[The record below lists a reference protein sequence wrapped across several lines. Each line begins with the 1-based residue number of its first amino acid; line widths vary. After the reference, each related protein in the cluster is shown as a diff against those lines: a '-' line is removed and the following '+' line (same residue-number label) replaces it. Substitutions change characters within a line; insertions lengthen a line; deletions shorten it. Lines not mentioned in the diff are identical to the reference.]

1 MAVSDAFVVVGEW
14 LSEHYFTSDATKE
27 SFRAKVLGRRKEWEE
42 QASSPRERFTAARGD
57 LERRLGALSEAA
69 GEAAEPA
76 DRQEAADAVYD
87 DVLTVLGYRTGEFS
101 LAVDGPVTRVSS
113 AGIEGKAP
121 LAILRARPVDALED
135 AVAKGDPQGAHG
147 TLAVPFVDEV
157 GTEHHSA
164 ARALSALFVDPD
176 GPDFALLLAGR
187 WAVVAER
194 ARWAEGRYL
203 AVDLQTVAERNDAAR
218 GGEIDRALTVL
229 EAGSLAPDADGAVW
243 WAGVLEESVRHTV
256 GVSEDLRE
264 GVRRS
269 IEIIANDVVA
279 RRAEAGLHPLPGDQ
293 AQPLAVQ
300 SLRYLYRILFLLYAE
315 ASSELG
321 VLPSGAAEYDAGYS
335 VDRLR
340 ELTLVELTTE
350 QARRGTHLHE
360 SLAVLSHL
368 VDAGPRPWTP
378 EQEDAT
384 GGLEFHPLRADL
396 FAPAATALI
405 DEVKLS
411 NAALQEVLR
420 HLLLSKERKGRDR
433 GFISYAE
440 LGINQLGAVYE
451 GLMSYTGFFAEEELF
466 EVAPGGDASKGSW
479 VVPVHR
485 ADHLDRKDFVEEE
498 DPVTHERRPVRHRRG
513 TFVYRL
519 SGRERQQ
526 SASYYTPEVLTRFTV
541 QQALEELLDQNGT
554 TTSAE
559 EILHLTVCEP
569 ALGSGAF
576 AIEAVDQ
583 LARQYLTRR
592 QAELG
597 ESIDPEDFPHELQK
611 VKAHIAL
618 HQVYGVDL
626 NATAVELAEVSL
638 WLSTM
643 TPGLQ
648 APWFGLRLRRG
659 NSLIGARRSVCAGS
673 ALRKDRAWMKAVPAD
688 RPLAE
693 RDDDGAAV
701 AGSVFHFLLPSH
713 GWGSGVEAPKRVR
726 DLVPEQVKAV
736 KAWRSS
742 VRRKL
747 TASQVKEL
755 EALTRRAETLWG
767 LALRRLTLAEQQS
780 GRDLDLWGRP
790 PVEHR
795 VGGQAGIVTR
805 EQIEAS
811 LADPNGAYRR
821 LRRVM
826 DAWCAL
832 WFWPLTESEVSPPS
846 MEQWIDALQ
855 MLLGV
860 ESAKTLTNAGTASL
874 VDVKF
879 WDELDDFELWDR
891 AGTNAVPVEH
901 ALEAHPWL
909 LVCDR
914 VAHAQGFFHWELD
927 FAPVFA
933 RGGFD
938 LQVGNPPWV
947 RPRNDIKAVLSDLD
961 PWWKLANGS
970 SQEAELAKWREATQ
984 ASSSVAILVD
994 SVSLTTTS
1002 STYFSDSA
1010 NFPILTG
1017 QPDLYRVFIAACWS
1031 HQGNRGI
1038 TALIHQESHFTDDSA
1053 TLLRMHCYR
1062 RLRRHWHFSNQ
1073 DVLFEG
1079 IASKMIFSVNVYS
1092 SRGDAVNFMHAAFLY
1107 HPSVVTASLMHSGVG
1122 EEPGLKWN
1130 DSWDTRAH
1138 LSRIH
1143 HIDDTTLQTWSE
1155 VFDSP
1160 DRRAPQMAYMVG
1172 SAPAS
1177 ILRSMSS
1184 MGRRIGEMPFGF
1196 SRGWDQDLDFT
1207 RGVFVPEWGL
1217 APWCRAILS
1226 GTFLYTG
1233 TPFYK
1238 APNISMRSAQ
1248 DASFVDLEAL
1258 EVNSKPTTRF
1268 KMLLNDKELNERYDS
1283 WGGYGS
1289 ARDSYRISWRKM
1301 VKVENERTLTPAII
1315 PPGATHIDGIFSMGP
1330 CGVASK
1336 DMVAVCGS
1344 MMSLL
1349 TDFYVRS
1356 APRANL
1362 RASDIRRLPVVPLS
1376 HPLLP
1381 ALLLRTL
1388 QLNCLTD
1395 AYADLWNE
1403 CWDPAFAEDQPI
1415 LPRRARTAVVP
1426 EWTAEVPLRRAEDRR
1441 NAQAEIDALVALML
1455 GVDVEDL
1462 CTVYRTTFAVLHGY
1476 DQDKYTYDANGRL
1489 VPTEVLSVWKKKGE
1503 RITAEERTAM
1513 HPGSDVEYVY
1523 ELPFATRDR
1532 EEDFRAAY
1540 AEFQR
1545 RLQEVQG

>member
-14 LSEHYFTSDATKE
+14 LSEHYFTSGATKE

-42 QASSPRERFTAARGD
+42 QVSSPRERFTAARGD

-76 DRQEAADAVYD
+76 DRQAAADAVYD

-121 LAILRARPVDALED
+121 LAILRALPVDALED
-135 AVAKGDPQGAHG
+135 AVSKGDPQGARG
-147 TLAVPFVDEV
+147 TLAVPFVDEA

-164 ARALSALFVDPD
+164 ARALSALFLGPA

-194 ARWAEGRYL
+194 TRWAEGRYL

-218 GGEIDRALTVL
+218 GGEIDRALTIL
-229 EAGSLAPDADGAVW
+229 EAGSLAPDVDGAVW

-279 RRAEAGLHPLPGDQ
+279 RRAEAGLPPVPGDQ

-340 ELTLVELTTE
+340 ELTLVELATE

-360 SLAVLSHL
+360 SLAVLSRL

-420 HLLLSKERKGRDR
+420 HLLLSKERKGRGR

-451 GLMSYTGFFAEEELF
+451 GLMSYTGFFAEGELF

-479 VVPVHR
+479 VVPVDR
-485 ADHLDRKDFVEEE
+485 ADHLDRKDFVMEE
-498 DPVTHERRPVRHRRG
+498 DPVTHERRPVRHRKG

-541 QQALEELLDQNGT
+541 GQALEELLDQNNT

-597 ESIDPEDFPHELQK
+597 ESIDPEAFPHELQK

-643 TPGLQ
+643 VEGLQ

-659 NSLIGARRSVCAGS
+659 NSLIGARRSVYAGS
-673 ALRKDRAWMKAVPAD
+673 ALRKDRAWMKAVPQD
-688 RPLAE
+688 SPLAQI
-693 RDDDGAAV
+693 DDAAGTSGA
-701 AGSVFHFLLPSH
+701 VFHFLLPSE
-713 GWGSGVEAPKRVR
+713 GWGAGVEAPKQVR
-726 DLVPEQVKAV
+726 DLVPDEVTALKG
-736 KAWRSS
+736 WRSS

-747 TASQVKEL
+747 SAKQVKEL
-755 EALTRRAETLWG
+755 EALTQRAEKLWA
-767 LALRRLTLAEQQS
+767 LALRRLTIAEQQS
-780 GRDLDLWGRP
+780 GRDLDLWGRD
-790 PVEHR
+790 VSDKR
-795 VGGQAGIVTR
+795 GAVTR

-811 LADPNGAYRR
+811 LADPDGAYRR

-832 WFWPLTESEVSPPS
+832 WFWPLTETEVAPPS

-855 MLLGV
+855 MMLGQDTEKRARKWMTSFTADDDWEGLADTEQRDRV
-860 ESAKTLTNAGTASL
+860 LAGAK
-874 VDVKF
+874 
-879 WDELDDFELWDR
+879 
-891 AGTNAVPVEH
+891 PVEQV
-901 ALEAHPWL
+901 LQAHPWL
-909 LVCDR
+909 RVCER
-914 VAHAQGFFHWELD
+914 VAQAQGFFHWELD
-927 FAPVFA
+927 FAAVFA

-947 RPRNDIKAVLSDLD
+947 RPDVEIEPLLAEGD
-961 PWWKLANGS
+961 PWWQLAH
-970 SQEAELAKWREATQ
+970 KP
-984 ASSSVAILVD
+984 SVAQKNERRPLALAVDGLKDLV
-994 SVSLTTTS
+994 VSATADTKTVADYLS
-1002 STYFSDSA
+1002 SIPEYPYFA
-1010 NFPILTG
+1010 G
-1017 QPDLYRVFIAACWS
+1017 RPDLYRAFMGQVWRHGANEGVS
-1031 HQGNRGI
+1031 
-1038 TALIHQESHFTDDSA
+1038 ALIHPESHFTDENA
-1053 TLLRMHCYR
+1053 QVLRREAYH
-1062 RLRRHWHFSNQ
+1062 RLRRHWQFGN
-1073 DVLFEG
+1073 DLLLFDIDNHVKYG
-1079 IASKMIFSVNVYS
+1079 VHVYGS
-1092 SRGDAVNFMHAAFLY
+1092 AADIEFLNAGVLY
-1107 HPSVVTASLMHSGVG
+1107 HPDTVMRSLVHDGSG
-1122 EEPGLKWN
+1122 EEPGYKFEGR
-1130 DSWDTRAH
+1130 WDQRPHAARIQRVTEETLTMWSAVTDPEATDPSTTRMLYTVNSAATRA
-1138 LSRIH
+1138 LE
-1143 HIDDTTLQTWSE
+1143 TTA
-1155 VFDSP
+1155 
-1160 DRRAPQMAYMVG
+1160 RAG
-1172 SAPAS
+1172 
-1177 ILRSMSS
+1177 
-1184 MGRRIGEMPFGF
+1184 RIGGLGLAF
-1196 SRGWDQDLDFT
+1196 STGWNETTDRASGRFVLD
-1207 RGVFVPEWGL
+1207 WGL
-1217 APWCRAILS
+1217 ATWEDAILQ
-1226 GTFLYTG
+1226 GPHFHG
-1233 TPFYK
+1233 NTPLAK
-1238 APNISMRSAQ
+1238 APNASMRSNK
-1248 DASFVDLEAL
+1248 DWSVFDHEAL
-1258 EVNSKPTTRF
+1258 ASDALPVTSYKPAGNRRVYDEQYTR
-1268 KMLLNDKELNERYDS
+1268 
-1283 WGGYGS
+1283 WGENREYA
-1289 ARDSYRISWRKM
+1289 ARDFYRVVWRSM
-1301 VKVENERTLTPAII
+1301 AANTNERTLFPAVV
-1315 PPGATHIDGIFSMGP
+1315 PPGIAHVHAVTSLGAPDGGGKLLALLAGLLSSIVADFS
-1330 CGVASK
+1330 
-1336 DMVAVCGS
+1336 
-1344 MMSLL
+1344 
-1349 TDFYVRS
+1349 VRS
-1356 APRANL
+1356 APKGTIFPSTVN
-1362 RASDIRRLPVVPLS
+1362 RLPMVPLD
-1376 HPLLP
+1376 HHLLP
-1381 ALLLRTL
+1381 SLILRTL

-1395 AYADLWNE
+1395 AYADLWGE
-1403 CWDPAFAEDQPI
+1403 CWDPAFAEDEAI
-1415 LPRRARTAVVP
+1415 LPRYGSAVVGSQ
-1426 EWTAEVPLRRAEDRR
+1426 WTAEVPLRRAEDRR
-1441 NAQAEIDALVALML
+1441 NAQVEIDALVALML

-1476 DQDKYTYDANGRL
+1476 DQDKYTFDRNGRL

-1503 RITAEERTAM
+1503 RITQEERTAV
-1513 HPGSDVEYVY
+1513 HPGSGVAYEY

-1532 EEDFRAAY
+1532 EEDFRTAY
-1540 AEFQR
+1540 TEFQR
-1545 RLQEVQG
+1545 RLQEVQD

>member
-27 SFRAKVLGRRKEWEE
+27 SFRAKVLARRKEWEE
-42 QASSPRERFTAARGD
+42 QASSPREQFTAARGD
-57 LERRLGALSEAA
+57 LERRFGALSAAA

-76 DRQEAADAVYD
+76 DRQAAADAVYD

-135 AVAKGDPQGAHG
+135 AVAKGDSQDAHG

-164 ARALSALFVDPD
+164 ACALSALFLDPA

-203 AVDLQTVAERNDAAR
+203 VVDLQTVAERNDAAR
-218 GGEIDRALTVL
+218 GGEIDRALTIL

-243 WAGVLEESVRHTV
+243 WSSVLEESVRHTV

-264 GVRRS
+264 GVRQS

-279 RRAEAGLHPLPGDQ
+279 RRADAGLPPLPGGQ

-340 ELTLVELTTE
+340 ELTLVELATE

-360 SLAVLSHL
+360 SLAVLSRL

-411 NAALQEVLR
+411 NAALQQVLR

-451 GLMSYTGFFAEEELF
+451 GLMSYTGFFAEDELF

-479 VVPVHR
+479 VVPVDR

-498 DPVTHERRPVRHRRG
+498 DPVTHERRPVRHRKG

-541 QQALEELLDQNGT
+541 QQALEELLDQDGA

-559 EILHLTVCEP
+559 DILNLTVCEP

-576 AIEAVDQ
+576 ALEAVDQ
-583 LARQYLTRR
+583 LAREYLKRR
-592 QAELG
+592 QAERG
-597 ESIDPEDFPHELQK
+597 ETINPEDFPHELQK

-643 TPGLQ
+643 APGLQ

-659 NSLIGARRSVCAGS
+659 NSLIGARRSVYSGA
-673 ALRKDRAWMKAVPAD
+673 ALRKDRAWMKAVPQD
-688 RPLAE
+688 RPLAQI
-693 RDDDGAAV
+693 DDDAGTS
-701 AGSVFHFLLPSH
+701 GSVFHFLLPSE
-713 GWGSGVEAPKRVR
+713 GWGAGVEAPKQVR
-726 DLVPEQVKAV
+726 DLVPDEVKAL
-736 KAWRSS
+736 KAWRASM
-742 VRRKL
+742 RRKL
-747 TASQVKEL
+747 SAKQVKEL
-755 EALTRRAETLWG
+755 EALTQRAEKLWA
-767 LALRRLTLAEQQS
+767 LALRRLTIAEQQS
-780 GRDLDLWGRP
+780 GRDLALWGRETP
-790 PVEHR
+790 ANR
-795 VGGQAGIVTR
+795 GAVTR

-811 LADPNGAYRR
+811 LADPDGAYRR

-832 WFWPLTESEVSPPS
+832 WFWPLTETEVAPPS
-846 MEQWIDALQ
+846 VEEWIDALQ
-855 MLLGV
+855 MLLGRDTEKRSRMWMTSFTADDDWEELADTEQRDRV
-860 ESAKTLTNAGTASL
+860 LADAK
-874 VDVKF
+874 
-879 WDELDDFELWDR
+879 
-891 AGTNAVPVEH
+891 PVEQVIQ
-901 ALEAHPWL
+901 AHPWL
-909 LVCDR
+909 KVCER
-914 VAHAQGFFHWELD
+914 VAQTQGFFHWELD
-927 FAPVFA
+927 FAAVFA

-947 RPRNDIKAVLSDLD
+947 RPRTDIEGLLAEGD
-961 PWWKLANGS
+961 PWWQLAHKPSVGQKEERRPIALAVDGVQDLVVS
-970 SQEAELAKWREATQ
+970 ATADTMTVAEL
-984 ASSSVAILVD
+984 L
-994 SVSLTTTS
+994 S
-1002 STYFSDSA
+1002 STPE
-1010 NFPILTG
+1010 FPYLAG
-1017 QPDLYRVFIAACWS
+1017 QPDLYRAFMCQVWR
-1031 HQGNRGI
+1031 HQAPHGI
-1038 TALIHQESHFTDDSA
+1038 SVLIHLESHFTDDKA
-1053 TLLRMHCYR
+1053 QRLRHETYR
-1062 RLRRHWHFSNQ
+1062 RLRRHWQCINELKLFDIQNQ
-1073 DVLFEG
+1073 KTYG
-1079 IASKMIFSVNVYS
+1079 INVYGS
-1092 SRGDAVNFMHAAFLY
+1092 SLEPEFLHATNIY
-1107 HPSVVTASLMHSGVG
+1107 HPDTVGRSLAHDGSG
-1122 EEPGLKWN
+1122 EEPGFKHEGH
-1130 DSWDTRAH
+1130 WDQRPHAARIQRVTADTLTLWSSVTDPEATDPSATRMLYTVNSAANRV
-1138 LSRIH
+1138 LETTSRA
-1143 HIDDTTLQTWSE
+1143 D
-1155 VFDSP
+1155 
-1160 DRRAPQMAYMVG
+1160 
-1172 SAPAS
+1172 
-1177 ILRSMSS
+1177 
-1184 MGRRIGEMPFGF
+1184 RIGALSLSF
-1196 SRGWDQDLDFT
+1196 SRGWDESID
-1207 RGVFVPEWGL
+1207 RAAGRFVSAWGPAEWND
-1217 APWCRAILS
+1217 AILQ
-1226 GTFLYTG
+1226 GPQLFVG
-1233 TPFYK
+1233 DPFYQS
-1238 APNISMRSAQ
+1238 PNETMKNHRDSTP
-1248 DASFVDLEAL
+1248 VDHEAL
-1258 EVNSKPTTRF
+1258 ATDAQPVTSYKPAGDQAVYNEQYTR
-1268 KMLLNDKELNERYDS
+1268 
-1283 WGGYGS
+1283 WGDDREHS
-1289 ARDSYRISWRKM
+1289 ARDFYRVAWRCQ
-1301 VKVENERTLTPAII
+1301 VDNSGVRTFIPALL
-1315 PPGATHIDGIFSMGP
+1315 PRGVAHVDGIFAGASITDDRTTVATA
-1330 CGVASK
+1330 GVMSTLLS
-1336 DMVAVCGS
+1336 DFAVRAVPK
-1344 MMSLL
+1344 
-1349 TDFYVRS
+1349 TNVRS
-1356 APRANL
+1356 ATVN
-1362 RASDIRRLPVVPLS
+1362 RLPMVPLD

-1381 ALLLRTL
+1381 SLVLRTL

-1403 CWDPAFAEDQPI
+1403 CWDPAFAEDKPI
-1415 LPRRARTAVVP
+1415 LPRHARTAVVP

-1476 DQDKYTYDANGRL
+1476 DQDKYTFDANGRL
-1489 VPTEVLSVWKKKGE
+1489 VPTDVLSVWKKKGE
-1503 RITAEERTAM
+1503 RITQEERTAV
-1513 HPGSDVEYVY
+1513 HPGSRVAYEY

-1532 EEDFRAAY
+1532 EEDFRVAY

>member
-101 LAVDGPVTRVSS
+101 LEVDGPVTRVSS

-135 AVAKGDPQGAHG
+135 AVAKGDPQDARG
-147 TLAVPFVDEV
+147 TLAVPFVDEA

-164 ARALSALFVDPD
+164 ARALSTLFVDPA
-176 GPDFALLLAGR
+176 GPDFTLLLAGR

-203 AVDLQTVAERNDAAR
+203 AVDLQTVAERNEAAR
-218 GGEIDRALTVL
+218 GGEIDRALTIL

-279 RRAEAGLHPLPGDQ
+279 RRAEAGLPPLTGGQ

-315 ASSELG
+315 ASPELG

-340 ELTLVELTTE
+340 ELTLVELATE
-350 QARRGTHLHE
+350 RARRGTHLHE
-360 SLAVLSHL
+360 SLAVLSRL

-451 GLMSYTGFFAEEELF
+451 GLMSYTGFFAEDELF

-485 ADHLDRKDFVEEE
+485 ADHLDRTDFVKEE

-541 QQALEELLDQNGT
+541 QQALEELLDQGGT
-554 TTSAE
+554 TSSAE
-559 EILHLTVCEP
+559 DILNLTVCEP

-592 QAELG
+592 QTELN
-597 ESIDPEDFPHELQK
+597 ETIEPEDFPHELQK

-643 TPGLQ
+643 VKGLQ

-659 NSLIGARRSVCAGS
+659 NSLIGARRSVYAGS
-673 ALRKDRAWMKAVPAD
+673 ALRKDRAWMKAVPQD
-688 RPLAE
+688 RPLAQI
-693 RDDDGAAV
+693 DDDAGTS
-701 AGSVFHFLLPSH
+701 GSVFHFLLPSE
-713 GWGSGVEAPKRVR
+713 GWGAGVEAPKQVR
-726 DLVPEQVKAV
+726 DLVPDEVTALKG
-736 KAWRSS
+736 WRSS

-747 TASQVKEL
+747 SAKQVKEL
-755 EALTRRAETLWG
+755 EALTQRAEKLWA
-767 LALRRLTLAEQQS
+767 LALRRLTIAEQQS
-780 GRDLDLWGRP
+780 GRDLDLWGRDVP
-790 PVEHR
+790 EKR
-795 VGGQAGIVTR
+795 GAVTR

-811 LADPNGAYRR
+811 LADPDGAYRR

-832 WFWPLTESEVSPPS
+832 WFWPLTETEAAPPS
-846 MEQWIDALQ
+846 MEQWTDALQ

-860 ESAKTLTNAGTASL
+860 ESTKKSANAGTESL
-874 VDVKF
+874 ADVES
-879 WDELDDFELWDR
+879 WAELDDYELWDR
-891 AGTNAVPVEH
+891 AGTNAVPVAA

-909 LVCDR
+909 RVCER
-914 VAHAQGFFHWELD
+914 VAQAQGFFHWELD
-927 FAPVFA
+927 FATVFA

-938 LQVGNPPWV
+938 MQVGNPPWV
-947 RPRNDIKAVLSDLD
+947 RPTVDIESLLAEGD
-961 PWWKLANGS
+961 PWWQLAVKPS
-970 SQEAELAKWREATQ
+970 VAEKSERRPKAMAVAGVRELVTQ
-984 ASSSVAILVD
+984 APADLASTATYLSSRAEYPFAD
-994 SVSLTTTS
+994 
-1002 STYFSDSA
+1002 
-1010 NFPILTG
+1010 G
-1017 QPDLYRVFIAACWS
+1017 RPDLYRAFMSQVWRHHHPVGVS
-1031 HQGNRGI
+1031 G
-1038 TALIHQESHFTDDSA
+1038 LIHLESHFTDNTTRD
-1053 TLLRMHCYR
+1053 LRRETYK
-1062 RLRRHWHFSNQ
+1062 RLRRHWQFINELH
-1073 DVLFEG
+1073 LFEIQNQKTFG
-1079 IASKMIFSVNVYS
+1079 VNVYG
-1092 SRGDAVNFMHAAFLY
+1092 SRGEVSFRHATTLY
-1107 HPSVVTASLMHSGVG
+1107 HPSTVDRSLAHDGTG
-1122 EEPGLKWN
+1122 EEPGYKHQGAWDMRPHGGRIQAVNGAVLRQWSDILEPGSMDFSAAPMLYLLNGASTRVTEAMAAADRVGELKPWYTLGWYEN
-1130 DSWDTRAH
+1130 FDREKG
-1138 LSRIH
+1138 RFIH
-1143 HIDDTTLQTWSE
+1143 HWGESTWR
-1155 VFDSP
+1155 D
-1160 DRRAPQMAYMVG
+1160 
-1172 SAPAS
+1172 
-1177 ILRSMSS
+1177 
-1184 MGRRIGEMPFGF
+1184 
-1196 SRGWDQDLDFT
+1196 
-1207 RGVFVPEWGL
+1207 
-1217 APWCRAILS
+1217 AILQGPHFFVS
-1226 GTFLYTG
+1226 QPL
-1233 TPFYK
+1233 YK
-1238 APNISMRSAQ
+1238 APNPSMKHHRDWTLQDIEELAENASPVTSFKPAGDRKTYDEAYPHWGASKEISS
-1248 DASFVDLEAL
+1248 
-1258 EVNSKPTTRF
+1258 
-1268 KMLLNDKELNERYDS
+1268 
-1283 WGGYGS
+1283 
-1289 ARDSYRISWRKM
+1289 RDVYRVAWRCM
-1301 VKVENERTLTPAII
+1301 TANTGERTLTPGLI
-1315 PPGATHIDGIFSMGP
+1315 PPGPAHVDAVYACSVIDSAVRTVLIGGVFSSIL
-1330 CGVASK
+1330 A
-1336 DMVAVCGS
+1336 
-1344 MMSLL
+1344 
-1349 TDFYVRS
+1349 DFSVRS
-1356 APRANL
+1356 APKGNIRTQTAN
-1362 RASDIRRLPVVPLS
+1362 RLPMVPLD

-1381 ALLLRTL
+1381 SLILRTL

-1395 AYADLWNE
+1395 AYADLWDE
-1403 CWDPAFAEDQPI
+1403 CWDPAFAHDEAI
-1415 LPRRARTAVVP
+1415 LPRYGSAVV
-1426 EWTAEVPLRRAEDRR
+1426 EKQWSAETPLRRAEDRR
-1441 NAQAEIDALVALML
+1441 NAQVEIDALVALML

-1462 CTVYRTTFAVLHGY
+1462 CTVYRTTFAVLYGY
-1476 DQDKYTYDANGRL
+1476 DQGKYTYDRNGRL

-1503 RITAEERTAM
+1503 RITQEERTAV
-1513 HPGSDVEYVY
+1513 HPGSGVAYEY

-1532 EEDFRAAY
+1532 EEDFRVAY

-1545 RLQEVQG
+1545 RLQQVQG

>member
-27 SFRAKVLGRRKEWEE
+27 SFRAKVLARRKEWEE
-42 QASSPRERFTAARGD
+42 RASSPRERFTAARGD
-57 LERRLGALSEAA
+57 LERRFGALSEAA

-76 DRQEAADAVYD
+76 DRQAAADGVYD

-135 AVAKGDPQGAHG
+135 AVSKGDPQDARG
-147 TLAVPFVDEV
+147 TLAVPFVDEA

-164 ARALSALFVDPD
+164 ARALSALFLDPD

-218 GGEIDRALTVL
+218 GGEIDRALTIL

-243 WAGVLEESVRHTV
+243 WSGVLEESVRHTV

-279 RRAEAGLHPLPGDQ
+279 RRAEAGLPPLPGDQ

-340 ELTLVELTTE
+340 ELTLVELATE

-360 SLAVLSHL
+360 SLAVLSRL

-378 EQEDAT
+378 EQEDAA

-396 FAPAATALI
+396 FARAATALI

-411 NAALQEVLR
+411 NAALQQVLR

-451 GLMSYTGFFAEEELF
+451 GLMSYTGFFAEDELF

-498 DPVTHERRPVRHRRG
+498 DPVTHERRPVRHRKG

-541 QQALEELLDQNGT
+541 QQALEELLDQDGT

-559 EILHLTVCEP
+559 DILNLTVCEP

-592 QAELG
+592 QAELN
-597 ESIDPEDFPHELQK
+597 ETIEPEDFPHELQK

-626 NATAVELAEVSL
+626 NGTAVELAEVSL

-643 TPGLQ
+643 VKGLQ

-659 NSLIGARRSVCAGS
+659 NSLIGARRSVYAGS
-673 ALRKDRAWMKAVPAD
+673 ALRKDRSWMKAVPQD
-688 RPLAE
+688 RPLSE
-693 RDDDGAAV
+693 LPDDGSLTS
-701 AGSVFHFLLPSH
+701 GSVFHFLLPSEE
-713 GWGSGVEAPKRVR
+713 WGAGVEAPKQVR
-726 DLVPEQVKAV
+726 DLVPDEVKAL
-736 KAWRSS
+736 KAWRAS

-747 TASQVKEL
+747 SAKQVKEL
-755 EALTRRAETLWG
+755 EALTQRAEKLWA
-767 LALRRLTLAEQQS
+767 LALRRLTIAEQQS
-780 GRDLDLWGRP
+780 GRDLDLWGRETP
-790 PVEHR
+790 AAR
-795 VGGQAGIVTR
+795 GAVTR

-811 LADPNGAYRR
+811 LADPDGAYRR

-832 WFWPLTESEVSPPS
+832 WFWPLTETEVAPPS

-855 MLLGV
+855 MMLGQDTEKRARKWMTSFTADDDWEGLADTEQRDRV
-860 ESAKTLTNAGTASL
+860 LAGAK
-874 VDVKF
+874 
-879 WDELDDFELWDR
+879 
-891 AGTNAVPVEH
+891 PVEQV
-901 ALEAHPWL
+901 LQAHPWL
-909 LVCDR
+909 RVCER
-914 VAHAQGFFHWELD
+914 VAQAQGFFHWELD
-927 FAPVFA
+927 FAAVFA

-947 RPRNDIKAVLSDLD
+947 RPDMEVEPLLAEGD
-961 PWWKLANGS
+961 PWWQLAH
-970 SQEAELAKWREATQ
+970 KP
-984 ASSSVAILVD
+984 
-994 SVSLTTTS
+994 SVSQKKERREQTLTLPGIQDLAVSATADTAATADVLS
-1002 STYFSDSA
+1002 SASEYPYF
-1010 NFPILTG
+1010 G
-1017 QPDLYRVFIAACWS
+1017 GRPDLYRAFMGQVWRHAAPHGVS
-1031 HQGNRGI
+1031 
-1038 TALIHQESHFTDDSA
+1038 ALIHPETHFTDDKA
-1053 TLLRMHCYR
+1053 QALRRESYR
-1062 RLRRHWHFSNQ
+1062 RLRRHWQFINELRLFEIHHLVQYGIHVYGQAQ
-1073 DVLFEG
+1073 DVDFIQATG
-1079 IASKMIFSVNVYS
+1079 
-1092 SRGDAVNFMHAAFLY
+1092 LY
-1107 HPSVVTASLMHSGVG
+1107 HPDTVVRSLAHDGSG
-1122 EEPGLKWN
+1122 EEPGVKHEGR
-1130 DSWDTRAH
+1130 WDQRPHAARIQQVTADTLTLWSSVTDPDVTDPSATRMLYTANAAAARV
-1138 LSRIH
+1138 LG
-1143 HIDDTTLQTWSE
+1143 TTAQ
-1155 VFDSP
+1155 
-1160 DRRAPQMAYMVG
+1160 AG
-1172 SAPAS
+1172 
-1177 ILRSMSS
+1177 
-1184 MGRRIGEMPFGF
+1184 RIGSLGLSF
-1196 SRGWDQDLDFT
+1196 SAGWNETTDRAAGRFVLD
-1207 RGVFVPEWGL
+1207 WGPAAWKDAILQGPHLHVSTPLVKEPNETMRNNLDWSPVDHEAL
-1217 APWCRAILS
+1217 APDALPVTSYKPAGDRP
-1226 GTFLYTG
+1226 TYNEQYTRWG
-1233 TPFYK
+1233 
-1238 APNISMRSAQ
+1238 
-1248 DASFVDLEAL
+1248 E
-1258 EVNSKPTTRF
+1258 
-1268 KMLLNDKELNERYDS
+1268 EREH
-1283 WGGYGS
+1283 S
-1289 ARDSYRISWRKM
+1289 ARDFYRVAWRCM
-1301 VKVENERTLTPAII
+1301 AANTGERTLIPAII
-1315 PPGATHIDGIFSMGP
+1315 PRGAAHVDGVFSAGSVTR
-1330 CGVASK
+1330 GNRDVIAVTALAS
-1336 DMVAVCGS
+1336 
-1344 MMSLL
+1344 SLIA
-1349 TDFYVRS
+1349 DFIVRAAPKSTIRS
-1356 APRANL
+1356 ATFN
-1362 RASDIRRLPVVPLS
+1362 RLPMVPLD

-1381 ALLLRTL
+1381 SLILRTL

-1395 AYADLWNE
+1395 AYADLWDE
-1403 CWDPAFAEDQPI
+1403 CWDPAFAGDEPI
-1415 LPRRARTAVVP
+1415 LPRYGSTAVVP

-1476 DQDKYTYDANGRL
+1476 DQDKYTFDANGRL

-1503 RITAEERTAM
+1503 RIRQEECTAV
-1513 HPGSDVEYVY
+1513 HPGSDVAYEY
-1523 ELPFATRDR
+1523 ELPFTTRDR

>member
-27 SFRAKVLGRRKEWEE
+27 SFRAKVLARRKEWEE

-57 LERRLGALSEAA
+57 LERRFGALSEAA
-69 GEAAEPA
+69 GEAVEPA
-76 DRQEAADAVYD
+76 DRQAAADAVYD

-135 AVAKGDPQGAHG
+135 AVSKGDPQDARG
-147 TLAVPFVDEV
+147 TLAVPFVDEA

-164 ARALSALFVDPD
+164 ARALSALFLGPA

-218 GGEIDRALTVL
+218 GGEIDRALTIL
-229 EAGSLAPDADGAVW
+229 EAGSLAPDADGTVW

-279 RRAEAGLHPLPGDQ
+279 RRAGAGLPPLPGDQ

-340 ELTLVELTTE
+340 ELTLVELATE
-350 QARRGTHLHE
+350 QARRGTHLHD
-360 SLAVLSHL
+360 SLAVLSRL
-368 VDAGPRPWTP
+368 VDAGPLPWTP

-396 FAPAATALI
+396 FAPEATALI

-451 GLMSYTGFFAEEELF
+451 GLMSYTGFFAEDELF

-479 VVPVHR
+479 VVPVDR
-485 ADHLDRKDFVEEE
+485 ADHLDRKDFVKEE
-498 DPVTHERRPVRHRRG
+498 DPVTKERRPVRHRKG

-541 QQALEELLDQNGT
+541 QQALEELLDQDGT

-559 EILHLTVCEP
+559 DILNLTVCEP

-597 ESIDPEDFPHELQK
+597 ESINPEDFPHELQK

-643 TPGLQ
+643 APGLQ

-659 NSLIGARRSVCAGS
+659 NSLIGARRSVYSGA
-673 ALRKDRAWMKAVPAD
+673 ALRKDRAWMKAVPQD
-688 RPLAE
+688 RPLAQI
-693 RDDDGAAV
+693 DDDAGTS
-701 AGSVFHFLLPSH
+701 GSVFHFLLPSE
-713 GWGSGVEAPKRVR
+713 GWGAGVEAPKQVR
-726 DLVPEQVKAV
+726 DLVPDEVKAL
-736 KAWRSS
+736 KAWRASM
-742 VRRKL
+742 RRKL
-747 TASQVKEL
+747 SAKQVKEL
-755 EALTRRAETLWG
+755 EALTQRAEKLWA
-767 LALRRLTLAEQQS
+767 LALRRLTIAEQQS
-780 GRDLDLWGRP
+780 GRDLDLWGHETPAAR
-790 PVEHR
+790 
-795 VGGQAGIVTR
+795 GAVTR

-811 LADPNGAYRR
+811 LADPDGAYRR

-832 WFWPLTESEVSPPS
+832 WFWPLTETEVAPPG

-855 MLLGV
+855 MLLGQDTEKRARKWMTSFTADNDWEELADTEQRDRV
-860 ESAKTLTNAGTASL
+860 LADAK
-874 VDVKF
+874 
-879 WDELDDFELWDR
+879 
-891 AGTNAVPVEH
+891 PVEQVIQ
-901 ALEAHPWL
+901 AHPWL
-909 LVCDR
+909 KVCER
-914 VAHAQGFFHWELD
+914 VAQAQGFFHWELD
-927 FAPVFA
+927 FAAVFA

-947 RPRNDIKAVLSDLD
+947 RPRTDIEGLLAEGD
-961 PWWKLANGS
+961 PWWQLAH
-970 SQEAELAKWREATQ
+970 KP
-984 ASSSVAILVD
+984 SVAQKNERRPIALAVDGVQNLV
-994 SVSLTTTS
+994 VSATADTAAVADFLS
-1002 STYFSDSA
+1002 STPEYPYLS
-1010 NFPILTG
+1010 G
-1017 QPDLYRVFIAACWS
+1017 QPDLYRAFMGQVWRHGAS
-1031 HQGNRGI
+1031 EGVSG
-1038 TALIHQESHFTDDSA
+1038 LIHPESHFTDEKA
-1053 TLLRMHCYR
+1053 QTLRRETYR
-1062 RLRRHWHFSNQ
+1062 RLCRHWQFVNELR
-1073 DVLFEG
+1073 LFEIHNLVTYG
-1079 IASKMIFSVNVYS
+1079 VHVYGPASMPTFL
-1092 SRGDAVNFMHAAFLY
+1092 HATNLY
-1107 HPSVVTASLMHSGVG
+1107 HPDTIGRSLVHDGSG
-1122 EEPGLKWN
+1122 EEPGYKHEGR
-1130 DSWDTRAH
+1130 WDQRPHAARIQQVTAEALALWSAVTDPEATDTSATRMLYTVNSAATRV
-1138 LSRIH
+1138 LG
-1143 HIDDTTLQTWSE
+1143 TTAQ
-1155 VFDSP
+1155 
-1160 DRRAPQMAYMVG
+1160 AG
-1172 SAPAS
+1172 
-1177 ILRSMSS
+1177 
-1184 MGRRIGEMPFGF
+1184 RIGNLGLSF
-1196 SRGWDQDLDFT
+1196 SRGWDESIDRAAGRFTLD
-1207 RGVFVPEWGL
+1207 WGP
-1217 APWCRAILS
+1217 AAWKDAILQ
-1226 GTFLYTG
+1226 GPHLHVN
-1233 TPFYK
+1233 TPLVK
-1238 APNISMRSAQ
+1238 TPRESMRSNKDWSA
-1248 DASFVDLEAL
+1248 VDHEAL
-1258 EVNSKPTTRF
+1258 APDVLPVTSYKPAGDRSVYDEQYTRWGV
-1268 KMLLNDKELNERYDS
+1268 EREH
-1283 WGGYGS
+1283 S
-1289 ARDSYRISWRKM
+1289 ARDFYRVAWRRM
-1301 VKVENERTLTPAII
+1301 AANTGERTLIPALI
-1315 PPGATHIDGIFSMGP
+1315 PPGAAHVDGVSSAAAQPDRHGTVLTAAVLSSILSDFSVR
-1330 CGVASK
+1330 VAPK
-1336 DMVAVCGS
+1336 
-1344 MMSLL
+1344 
-1349 TDFYVRS
+1349 
-1356 APRANL
+1356 N
-1362 RASDIRRLPVVPLS
+1362 DIRAGTVNRLPMVPLD

-1381 ALLLRTL
+1381 SLMLRTL
-1388 QLNCLTD
+1388 QLNCLTE

-1403 CWDPAFAEDQPI
+1403 CWDPAFAEDEAI
-1415 LPRRARTAVVP
+1415 LPRYGSAVVGKQ
-1426 EWTAEVPLRRAEDRR
+1426 WTAEVPLRRAEDRR
-1441 NAQAEIDALVALML
+1441 NAQVEIDALVALML

-1476 DQDKYTYDANGRL
+1476 DQDKYTFDRNGRL

-1503 RITAEERTAM
+1503 RMTQEERTAV
-1513 HPGSDVEYVY
+1513 HPGSGVAYEY

-1532 EEDFRAAY
+1532 EEDFRVAY

-1545 RLQEVQG
+1545 RLEEVQG